1 MVEIEEV
8 ITHRGEEL
16 RYKLDARGHAG
27 AAAKGQDIVCAAASI
42 LMQTLG
48 EMVMGMQAHGALQY
62 CAVDYEHG
70 MCVEAQAAKD
80 FKSELLTVFAFAD
93 TGLKLLADNYPAN
106 LQLTIVNLDDDKAES
121 DDGEADDGE
130 LDLQMFADG
139 DGAAASPAA
148 AASAEAAAEQP
159 TAPEIREPE
168 MTPAQKRLAIRSG
181 VLKTGAKAAAAKA
194 LEGVNYGKQTEEGS
208 TAAQAAEAG
217 STGKA
222 DATAGGDDAGKGQAD
237 AASAKEE
244 NPDAEFLDLIKG
256 KYKDQFAK
264 AVNAV
269 NQSQQVQQKAAG
281 DPRMDALV
289 DALGKRY
296 GVDGKDINA
305 LTKAISGEEPVKDNK
320 YFERVAME
328 KGISV
333 ENAKEL
339 DRLQTEASAANAA
352 RQQAEM
358 KAAEQQMRAQ
368 VAQIK
373 ANWDKEAAEV
383 KAKYPSFDYKEART
397 NPDFADLMKRGVS
410 LENAYRA
417 IYFDRLMADSQASTA
432 KAVEKGV
439 TERIA
444 ARAARPGENGTRP
457 GGAAVTKT
465 DVNSLT
471 KADRE
476 EIERRVLHGAKISF

>member
-16 RYKLDARGHAG
+16 RYKLSAKGHAG

-48 EMVMGMQAHGALQY
+48 EMVMDMQADGALQY

-70 MCVEAQAAKD
+70 MSVEAQAAKD
-80 FKSELLTVFAFAD
+80 FNRELLTVFAFAD
-93 TGLKLLADNYPAN
+93 TGLQLLADNYPAN
-106 LQLTIVNLDDDKAES
+106 LQLTIVNLN
-121 DDGEADDGE
+121 DGENESADSEEEDGE
-130 LDLQMFADG
+130 LDLQLFADGGG
-139 DGAAASPAA
+139 DGAAAG
-148 AASAEAAAEQP
+148 EAAAPAEAVTEP
-159 TAPEIREPE
+159 TAIQEPE

-181 VLKTGAKAAAAKA
+181 VLKTGAKAAVAKE
-194 LEGVNYGKQTEEGS
+194 LEGVSYGKQTEEGS
-208 TAAQAAEAG
+208 AATQAAEAE
-217 STGKA
+217 SAGKA
-222 DATAGGDDAGKGQAD
+222 DAAAGSNDAGKGAAD
-237 AASAKEE
+237 AAGAKEE

-269 NQSQQVQQKAAG
+269 NQNQQAQQKAAG

-289 DALGKRY
+289 AALGKRY
-296 GVDGKDINA
+296 GVDGKDIDA

-320 YFERVAME
+320 YFEKMAME

-373 ANWDKEAAEV
+373 ANWDREAAEV
-383 KAKYPSFDYKEART
+383 KAKYPSFDYKEARE

-444 ARAARPGENGTRP
+444 ARASRPGENGTRP

>member
-1 MVEIEEV
+1 M
-8 ITHRGEEL
+8 RF
-16 RYKLDARGHAG
+16 KMSAKGHAG

-48 EMVMGMQAHGALQY
+48 DMVLDMQKAGTLQD
-62 CAVDYEHG
+62 CTVDYKHG
-70 MCVEAQAAKD
+70 MTVEAQPVRG
-80 FKSELLTVFAFAD
+80 STRELLTLFAFVD
-93 TGLKLLADNYPAN
+93 DGMKLLTESYPEN
-106 LQLTIVNLDDDKAES
+106 IQLTIVNLHGDEIDAEE
-121 DDGEADDGE
+121 DGEK

-139 DGAAASPAA
+139 GAAAGEGAA
-148 AASAEAAAEQP
+148 APAEAAAEPPAAMQ
-159 TAPEIREPE
+159 EPE

-181 VLKTGAKAAAAKA
+181 VLKTGAKAAAEG
-194 LEGVNYGKQTEEGS
+194 LEGVSYGKQSQAETGAGAQETE
-208 TAAQAAEAG
+208 AANA
-217 STGKA
+217 GKA
-222 DATAGGDDAGKGQAD
+222 DAAAGGDDAGKGGKD
-237 AASAKEE
+237 AAGAKEE
-244 NPDAEFLDLIKG
+244 NPDADFLDLIKG

-264 AVNAV
+264 AVQAV
-269 NQSQQVQQKAAG
+269 NQNSKAQQKAAG
-281 DPRMDALV
+281 DPNMAVLM

-305 LTKAISGEEPVKDNK
+305 LAKAISGEEPVKDNK
-320 YFERVAME
+320 YYEKMAME

-339 DRLQTEASAANAA
+339 DRLQSEASTANAA
-352 RQQAEM
+352 RKQAEL
-358 KAAEQQMRAQ
+358 KAAEQQMRAK
-368 VAQIK
+368 VAEIK
-373 ANWDKEAAEV
+373 ANWDREADAV
-383 KAKYPSFDYKEART
+383 KAKYPSFDYKEARE
-397 NPDFADLMKRGVS
+397 NPAFADLMKRGVS

-417 IYFDRLMADSQASTA
+417 IYFDRLMADSQTSTA

-476 EIERRVLHGAKISF
+476 EIERRVRHGAKISF

>member
-8 ITHRGEEL
+8 ITHRGENL
-16 RYKLDARGHAG
+16 RYKLNAKGHAG

-48 EMVMGMQAHGALQY
+48 EMVMSMQADGALQY

-70 MCVEAQAAKD
+70 MCVEAQAARD
-80 FKSELLTVFAFAD
+80 FKRELLTVFAFAD

-106 LQLTIVNLDDDKAES
+106 IQLTIVNLDDDEGKS
-121 DDGEADDGE
+121 DDDSEADDGE

-139 DGAAASPAA
+139 DGAAAGEAATPAQ
-148 AASAEAAAEQP
+148 AAAEQP
-159 TAPEIREPE
+159 TIQEPE
-168 MTPAQKRLAIRSG
+168 MTPAQRRLAIRSG

-194 LEGVNYGKQTEEGS
+194 LEGVSYGKQTQTEEG
-208 TAAQAAEAG
+208 TGAQETEAANA
-217 STGKA
+217 GKA
-222 DATAGGDDAGKGQAD
+222 DAAAGSDDAGKGTAD
-237 AASAKEE
+237 AAGAKEE

-264 AVNAV
+264 AVQAV
-269 NQSQQVQQKAAG
+269 NRNQQVQQKAAG
-281 DPRMDALV
+281 DPRMDTLLA
-289 DALGKRY
+289 ALGKRY
-296 GVDGKDINA
+296 GVDGKDIDV

-320 YFERVAME
+320 YFEKMAME

-339 DRLQTEASAANAA
+339 DRLQTEASKANAA

-373 ANWDKEAAEV
+373 ANWDKEAADV
-383 KAKYPSFDYKEART
+383 KAKYPSFDFKEART

-417 IYFDRLMADSQASTA
+417 IYFDRLMADNQASTA

>member
-8 ITHRGEEL
+8 ITSRGEEL
-16 RYKLDARGHAG
+16 RFKLSAKGHAG
-27 AAAKGQDIVCAAASI
+27 LAPKGQDIVCAAVSI

-48 EMVMGMQAHGALQY
+48 ERVMHMQADGALQY

-70 MCVEAQAAKD
+70 MSVEAKAAKGFED
-80 FKSELLTVFAFAD
+80 QLLTAFAFA
-93 TGLKLLADNYPAN
+93 GEGMQLLVDSYPEN
-106 LQLTIVNLDDDKAES
+106 IQITVVNLNEEEKDEDDI
-121 DDGEADDGE
+121 DDGEEDEGE

-139 DGAAASPAA
+139 GGDGAAAP
-148 AASAEAAAEQP
+148 AEAATEP
-159 TAPEIREPE
+159 TTIQEPE

-181 VLKTGAKAAAAKA
+181 VMKTGAKAAAAKA
-194 LEGVNYGKQTEEGS
+194 LEGVSYGKQTEEGS

-222 DATAGGDDAGKGQAD
+222 DAATGSDDAGKSQTD
-237 AASAKEE
+237 AADTKEE

-269 NQSQQVQQKAAG
+269 NQNQQAQQKAAG

-289 DALGKRY
+289 AALGKRY
-296 GVDGKDINA
+296 GVDGKDIDA
-305 LTKAISGEEPVKDNK
+305 LTKAISGETQVKDNK
-320 YFERVAME
+320 YFEKMAME

-339 DRLQTEASAANAA
+339 DRLQTEASQANAA

-358 KAAEQQMRAQ
+358 KAAEQQMKAQ

-373 ANWDKEAAEV
+373 ANWDREAAEV
-383 KAKYPSFDYKEART
+383 KAKYPSFDFKEART